1 LIPKSHKIFIK
12 PTADELSLPEGLV
25 DDVVGFFYSDVR
37 KSLNDLKSLNI
48 KIDNLGTFKIK
59 QKELEKLKSKLE
71 GHLKALEE
79 PETFNQMKVK
89 KEVEI
94 RYEKVKKVYSLI
106 ESEKERKQEHK
117 KTKHEKNKRNLEE

>member
-25 DDVVGFFYSDVR
+25 DDVVGFFYADVR

-59 QKELEKLKSKLE
+59 PTELNKLKDKLE

-89 KEVEI
+89 KELEI
-94 RYEKVKKVYSLI
+94 RYDKVKKVHSLI
-106 ESEKERKQEHK
+106 ESEKERKKEHK
-117 KTKHEKNKRNLEE
+117 KTKYEKNKRNLEE

>member
-1 LIPKSHKIFIK
+1 MIPKSHKIFIK
-12 PTADELSLPEGLV
+12 PTADELSVPEGLV
-25 DDVVGFFYSDVR
+25 DDVVGFFYADVR

-59 QKELEKLKSKLE
+59 PTELNKLKDKLE

-89 KEVEI
+89 KELEI
-94 RYEKVKKVYSLI
+94 RYDKVKKVHSLI
-106 ESEKERKQEHK
+106 ESEKERKKEHK
-117 KTKHEKNKRNLEE
+117 KTKYEKNKRNLEE

>member
-1 LIPKSHKIFIK
+1 MIPKSHKIFIK

-59 QKELEKLKSKLE
+59 LKELEKLKSKLE

-89 KEVEI
+89 KEVGI

>member
-1 LIPKSHKIFIK
+1 MIPKSHKIFIK

-25 DDVVGFFYSDVR
+25 DDVVGFFYADVR
-37 KSLNDLKSLNI
+37 KSLNI

-59 QKELEKLKSKLE
+59 PTELNKLKDKLE

-89 KEVEI
+89 KELEI
-94 RYEKVKKVYSLI
+94 RYDKVKKVHSLI
-106 ESEKERKQEHK
+106 ESEKERKKEHK
-117 KTKHEKNKRNLEE
+117 KTKYEKNKRNLEE

>member
-1 LIPKSHKIFIK
+1 MIPKSHKIFIK

-25 DDVVGFFYSDVR
+25 DDVVGFFYADVR

-59 QKELEKLKSKLE
+59 PTELNKLKDKLE

-89 KEVEI
+89 KELEI
-94 RYEKVKKVYSLI
+94 RYDKVKKVHSLI
-106 ESEKERKQEHK
+106 ESEKERKKEHK

>member
-1 LIPKSHKIFIK
+1 MIPKSHKIFIK

>member
-1 LIPKSHKIFIK
+1 MIPKSHKIFIK

-25 DDVVGFFYSDVR
+25 DDVVGFFYADVR

-59 QKELEKLKSKLE
+59 PTELNKLKDKLE

-89 KEVEI
+89 KELEI
-94 RYEKVKKVYSLI
+94 RYDKVKKVHSLI
-106 ESEKERKQEHK
+106 ESEKERKKEHK
-117 KTKHEKNKRNLEE
+117 KTKYEKNKRNLEE